1 MLTPAMAADDV
12 RAYVKIALDQIAYIK
27 ERIRETPPGRA
38 REGWQ
43 EELAEMK
50 ADLKDLRADLR
61 RLEVLDKK
69 GLSL

>member
-27 ERIRETPPGRA
+27 ERIRETAPGRA